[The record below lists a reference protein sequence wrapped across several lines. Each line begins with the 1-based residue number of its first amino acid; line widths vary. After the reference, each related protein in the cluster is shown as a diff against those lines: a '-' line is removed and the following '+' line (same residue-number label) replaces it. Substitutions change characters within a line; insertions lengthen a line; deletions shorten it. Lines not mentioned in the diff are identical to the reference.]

1 MTHLLDTNICS
12 AYLKRPGGLAH
23 RFMQHAGGLAL
34 PTIVLAELYTW
45 AFRRPKSDPLLRL
58 IEEDLIPDVRVL
70 DFDAYC
76 ARQFGELRA
85 AMLTSGVVVN
95 PVDLM
100 IATVALTH
108 DLVLVTHNVK
118 HFEVVPNLRI
128 EDWLTP

>member
-23 RFMQHAGGLAL
+23 RFMQHVGGLAI

-45 AFRRPKSDPLLRL
+45 AFRRPQPDSLLRL
-58 IEEDLIPDVRVL
+58 IEDDLIRDVQVL
-70 DFDAYC
+70 DFDAAC
-76 ARQFGELRA
+76 ARRFGELRA
-85 AMLTSGVVVN
+85 SLLTVGVVVN

-100 IATVALTH
+100 IAAVALTH
-108 DLVLVTHNVK
+108 GLVLVTHNTK
-118 HFEVVPNLRI
+118 HFEVIPNLRI